1 MLEAITYQ
9 KMLQD
14 IQKRKINNTIGILLT
29 RPDLKVGKNI
39 LYSLNYY
46 HHMTG
51 KNLNFYLPG
60 YGAYWYGAYPD
71 GQVVSKISGTE
82 WSYSDKLFVEFIND
96 LEKHS
101 TWIYSGESELLMLK
115 CEQGNL
121 YFSQMIRFY
130 LDDMIRENAIPSI
143 SVFFQQLARV
153 CKDNDTIDTISNIL
167 GRTNLAGITAET
179 ILSHS
184 PSWLEM
190 IFKQGKHFCIKNYS
204 VNQ

>member
-14 IQKRKINNTIGILLT
+14 IQKRKSNNTIGILLT

-51 KNLNFYLPG
+51 KKSNFYLPG

-71 GQVVSKISGTE
+71 GQVVSKINGIE

-121 YFSQMIRFY
+121 HFSQR
-130 LDDMIRENAIPSI
+130 LRGARPHRLRANTIPSI
-143 SVFFQQLARV
+143 SVFFPTYPSVYLR
-153 CKDNDTIDTISNIL
+153 IISNISK
-167 GRTNLAGITAET
+167 
-179 ILSHS
+179 SHNVYMAF
-184 PSWLEM
+184 L
-190 IFKQGKHFCIKNYS
+190 I
-204 VNQ
+204 